1 MAPRPAF
8 LSGLGGG
15 RSVPTGLVPPSVR
28 DRQPPRK
35 DFTDVSGF
43 TNIGTDR
50 SKPEFLT
57 PAKNIMP
64 NVSQSRDMGALNQQI
79 FNARNT
85 GVMNMLNR
93 DTPDTAPA
101 MTGSNIA
108 QQVLGKRYNQA
119 ISAGY
124 RPSELIDMVNRA
136 ASFNRGVNVEGEG
149 GFGERLDQFMEFQA
163 GNLPNML
170 SMNKPQVTANA
181 PTIGE
186 AFQDFV
192 GGVGNLFGD
201 AADRFAQSGPPLLQ
215 IINEGIDKL
224 KNLQVGSQAEA
235 PVGTV
240 RETCFGSQELNDFNS
255 LNRSQQNTYLMLIK
269 NVPHS
274 VAFAQAKNQRAM
286 GGIATLQ

>member
-136 ASFNRGVNVEGEG
+136 ASFNRGVNVE
-149 GFGERLDQFMEFQA
+149 
-163 GNLPNML
+163 
-170 SMNKPQVTANA
+170 
-181 PTIGE
+181 
-186 AFQDFV
+186 
-192 GGVGNLFGD
+192 
-201 AADRFAQSGPPLLQ
+201 
-215 IINEGIDKL
+215 
-224 KNLQVGSQAEA
+224 
-235 PVGTV
+235 
-240 RETCFGSQELNDFNS
+240 
-255 LNRSQQNTYLMLIK
+255 
-269 NVPHS
+269 
-274 VAFAQAKNQRAM
+274 
-286 GGIATLQ
+286 